1 MINNTNS
8 HLKLEKQLCFR
19 LYSLSK
25 KMNRL
30 YTPLLKELSL
40 TYPQYLVMLV
50 LWDSANGLSIKTLGL
65 RLDLDTGTLSPLLKR
80 MEALGII
87 SRCRNKDDERSVE
100 IQLTESGQRL
110 EDKAHDIPTKMLSI
124 TGFTPE
130 QLQLLNP
137 QLDQLLV
144 NISDSNVGDS

>member
-1 MINNTNS
+1 V
-8 HLKLEKQLCFR
+8 LFR
-19 LYSLSK
+19 S
-25 KMNRL
+25 
-30 YTPLLKELSL
+30 
-40 TYPQYLVMLV
+40 
-50 LWDSANGLSIKTLGL
+50 
-65 RLDLDTGTLSPLLKR
+65 DLDTGTLSPLLKR